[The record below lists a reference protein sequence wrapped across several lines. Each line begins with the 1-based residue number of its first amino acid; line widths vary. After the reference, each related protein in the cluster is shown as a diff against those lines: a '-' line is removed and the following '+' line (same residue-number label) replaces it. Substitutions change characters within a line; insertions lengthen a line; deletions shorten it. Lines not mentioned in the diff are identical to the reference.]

1 MSSTEQHLITRRIV
15 SVRGFLGFIRVVS
28 SSEVNK
34 KEVVEAVTIVE
45 TPPMIVIGVVG
56 YVNTPSGLRSFK
68 TIFAEHIS
76 DECKRRFYKNW

>member
-1 MSSTEQHLITRRIV
+1 MSSTEQHLIKRRIV
-15 SVRGFLGFIRVVS
+15 RVRGFLGFIRVVS